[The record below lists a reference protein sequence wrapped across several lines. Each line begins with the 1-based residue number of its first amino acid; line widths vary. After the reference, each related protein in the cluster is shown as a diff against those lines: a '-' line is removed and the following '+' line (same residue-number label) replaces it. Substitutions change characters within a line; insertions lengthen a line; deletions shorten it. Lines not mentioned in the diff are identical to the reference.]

1 MTKYAFCFTLKALF
15 ALKILFIFLW
25 LFCHVEEQLG
35 QKDNFNFKIYDV
47 ATWGTNNCNTRIVQY
62 LKKKRQLNNE
72 IWPVNKQNITW
83 GTFFYE
89 KSFTNYGGE
98 TIPWPFRKSQIW
110 VYFWI
115 NSASL
120 SNLCTVCFYCMPSP
134 RLSKYFETK
143 LVPLPQFLHD
153 FWRKMFLF
161 LYSVDWPNFIVP
173 LSLLREILG
182 NFCIAIAY

>member
-115 NSASL
+115 NSA
-120 SNLCTVCFYCMPSP
+120 NLYTVCFYCMPSP

-153 FWRKMFLF
+153 FWRKMFFF

-173 LSLLREILG
+173 LSLLREILD